1 MLASGENNQKGL
13 RTKTQALERI
23 QAEYAKEEKR
33 IRQEMHT
40 ILISFSH
47 YERIRVEIIEASG
60 IVAGRIQ
67 ESEDRRAVLKT
78 VICLTWSG
86 K

>member
-1 MLASGENNQKGL
+1 MRLTQVGCFFLTPKGTADKIPGFGKDSGRVRQGREAD
-13 RTKTQALERI
+13 KTRDA
-23 QAEYAKEEKR
+23 Y
-33 IRQEMHT
+33 HT
-40 ILISFSH
+40 H

-67 ESEDRRAVLKT
+67 ESEDRREVLKT